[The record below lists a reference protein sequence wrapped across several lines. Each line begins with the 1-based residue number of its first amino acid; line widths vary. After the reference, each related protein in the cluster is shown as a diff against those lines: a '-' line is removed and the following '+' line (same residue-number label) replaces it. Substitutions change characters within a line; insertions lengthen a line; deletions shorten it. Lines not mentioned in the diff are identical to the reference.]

1 LINGKAGV
9 SVEMAIRLSKAFGSS
24 PETWLGVQMA
34 FDLWQAREHVKD
46 IRVERFESTTAP

>member
-1 LINGKAGV
+1 
-9 SVEMAIRLSKAFGSS
+9 MAIRLSKAFGSS